1 MASHF
6 VSLTRGKEGF
16 QFNDFTTGTSTSGQV
31 FELRL
36 DDASG
41 YRRVEVIKQLDAFI
55 RFFENP
61 ALYNTAGFI
70 TSE

>member
-6 VSLTRGKEGF
+6 VSLTRGEEGF
-16 QFNDFTTGTSTSGQV
+16 QFNDFTTGAATSGQAI
-31 FELRL
+31 ELRL

-41 YRRVEVIKQLDAFI
+41 FRRVEIIKAIEAFE

>member
-6 VSLTRGKEGF
+6 VSLTRGLEGF
-16 QFNDFTTGTSTSGQV
+16 QFNDFTTGAASSGAV
-31 FELRL
+31 FEFRL

-41 YRRVEVIKQLDAFI
+41 YRRIDIVKQLDALK

-61 ALYNTAGFI
+61 NQFVPAGFI
-70 TSE
+70 VAD

>member
-6 VSLTRGKEGF
+6 VSLTRGEEGS
-16 QFNDFTTGTSTSGQV
+16 QFSDFTTGTSTSAQAL
-31 FELRL
+31 ELRL
-36 DDASG
+36 DDASA
-41 YRRVEVIKQLDAFI
+41 YRRVEVIKQLEAFI

>member
-6 VSLTRGKEGF
+6 VSLTRGKEGV
-16 QFNDFTTGTSTSGQV
+16 QFNDFTTGAATSGQV

-41 YRRVEVIKQLDAFI
+41 YRRVEIIKQLDALK

>member
-6 VSLTRGKEGF
+6 VSLPRGKEGV
-16 QFNDFTTGTSTSGQV
+16 QFTDFTTGTSTSGQV

-41 YRRVEVIKQLDAFI
+41 YRRVEVIKQLDALK